1 MANVTK
7 KDIVE
12 MISDKTGLTQVDTRI
27 VVESFLENISKTL
40 REGKNIEI
48 RGFGRFKIKEKKAR
62 KARNP
67 HTNET
72 IQVPAGFKFTF
83 QASKEIRNRINN
95 AYWKNTIGNQSNQQS
110 ALPGVL
116 NNLPNAK

>member
-12 MISDKTGLTQVDTRI
+12 IISNATGLTQVDTRI
-27 VVESFLENISKTL
+27 VVESFLEAISKAL

-62 KARNP
+62 MGRNP
-67 HTNET
+67 HTNT
-72 IQVPAGFKFTF
+72 PVQVPAGYKPVF
-83 QASKEIRNRINN
+83 QASKELRNRIN
-95 AYWKNTIGNQSNQQS
+95 AGYLKTSPGSTDQQTTS
-110 ALPGVL
+110 L
-116 NNLPNAK
+116 